1 MTGSTVKAGL
11 VVVYAT
17 QGLPVYYYPIA
28 RCYGDLGKIVIFVPN
43 HF

>member
-1 MTGSTVKAGL
+1 MTGSAGKAGP
-11 VVVYAT
+11 VVAYAT
-17 QGLPVYYYPIA
+17 QGLPVYYYPIE